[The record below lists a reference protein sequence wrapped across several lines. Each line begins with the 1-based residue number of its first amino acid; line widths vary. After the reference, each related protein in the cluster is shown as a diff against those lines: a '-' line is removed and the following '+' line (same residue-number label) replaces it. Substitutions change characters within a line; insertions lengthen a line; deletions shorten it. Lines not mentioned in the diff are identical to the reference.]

1 MRNKHFSFLKC
12 LYANAHSMGN
22 KQDKLEA
29 IVQLEN
35 YDLIAITETWW
46 DKSHSWKFGIE
57 GYKLCRRDR
66 QGRMGGSVA
75 VRVKKWLDCEEF
87 PLRNSQEQDKNLWV
101 KIKDWNNKG
110 YLAVEV
116 YYIPADQEEPVV
128 KAFLLQLR
136 EVSCSQALIPLG
148 DFNHTDVCWEGSKQS
163 LWRKVNNPEDSWS
176 PLKTTSLSKY

>member
-110 YLAVEV
+110 YHIF
-116 YYIPADQEEPVV
+116 YYIH
-128 KAFLLQLR
+128 
-136 EVSCSQALIPLG
+136 C
-148 DFNHTDVCWEGSKQS
+148 
-163 LWRKVNNPEDSWS
+163 
-176 PLKTTSLSKY
+176 